1 MKNKF
6 IAKILNNMKLPPK
19 RYDKPF
25 IVAISGHCGS
35 GKSHVAKVFSKELQL
50 YIVGGDSVRWKIRK
64 ESSLPQ
70 DVTSINNLTN
80 EICYLEI
87 EKLLKENVSVVIDKS
102 TSSIKD
108 LENLEKYNVPIILI
122 NLVSNHE
129 QNRKRVTDRSNQEM
143 INMPGYGD
151 IDSISDIIT
160 EELYDQVVGRK
171 TYNIPLDRFDY
182 TIDATVK
189 LEVELKE
196 AEKIAKE
203 IAKKYN

>member
-1 MKNKF
+1 
-6 IAKILNNMKLPPK
+6 
-19 RYDKPF
+19 
-25 IVAISGHCGS
+25 
-35 GKSHVAKVFSKELQL
+35 
-50 YIVGGDSVRWKIRK
+50 
-64 ESSLPQ
+64 
-70 DVTSINNLTN
+70 
-80 EICYLEI
+80 
-87 EKLLKENVSVVIDKS
+87 
-102 TSSIKD
+102 
-108 LENLEKYNVPIILI
+108 
-122 NLVSNHE
+122 
-129 QNRKRVTDRSNQEM
+129 M

-196 AEKIAKE
+196 AEKIAKK

>member
-1 MKNKF
+1 MKNEF
-6 IAKILNNMKLPPK
+6 ISKILNNMKLPPK

-25 IVAISGHCGS
+25 IIALSGHCGS

-64 ESSLPQ
+64 EPSLPQ

-122 NLVSNHE
+122 SLISNHE